1 MATLKGLEAGDR
13 VAILTWGGKVV
24 SESTVERM
32 TPKQGVLVDG
42 KKFRLEDGQI
52 LRGHG
57 KVAVMTEEF
66 RVQLLEREA
75 KKVKRDRMKKAQ
87 SAVRALHDQMLVS
100 YYNGITAEDLE
111 SIVEV
116 MQSAIASR
124 DLRNVSR
131 SID

>member
-1 MATLKGLEAGDR
+1 MTTLERLEAGDR
-13 VAILTWGGKVV
+13 VAILTWGGKAIA
-24 SESTVERM
+24 EGTVEQM
-32 TPKQGVLVDG
+32 TLKQGVLTDG
-42 KKFRLEDGQI
+42 RKFCLEDGQF
-52 LRGHG
+52 LKEHG
-57 KVAVMTEEF
+57 KVSVMTEEF
-66 RVQLLEREA
+66 WVQLLEREA
-75 KKVKRDRMKKAQ
+75 KRCEQDRMKKAQ
-87 SAVRALHDQMLVS
+87 SAVRALHDQMSAS